1 MEQRPGHSCA
11 FIRRGGVTY
20 ASYGSMQAKRTQSV
34 MRDLG
39 SEVELHVHTDASAS
53 IGIIKRQGLGKLRH
67 IQVRDLWLQQEV
79 KEKKLSVH
87 KVDTKVNP
95 ADLGTKS
102 LTSEEIAKHVET
114 LGMSWIT
121 HAEK

>member
-1 MEQRPGHSCA
+1 
-11 FIRRGGVTY
+11 
-20 ASYGSMQAKRTQSV
+20 

-39 SEVELHVHTDASAS
+39 SEAELHVHTDASAS